1 MKKETPHRQFNK
13 ISLCFSPTAKEKNRL
28 IALRAISRICGMNRR
43 LVAERL
49 EIDFKKP
56 FNLLAKMPAEARGPA
71 QQQAVCGVN
80 SAPSEAANSIWWT
93 LADSN
98 RRPPHCPEKQGV
110 INDYVFRDPVDNEAS
125 MNMETLV
132 VNFRKSQNPF
142 SRKSRRRL
150 LIISARAGKKEGGW
164 GEGIF
169 ARPRFSAATEF
180 RAPQSG
186 VCR

>member
-1 MKKETPHRQFNK
+1 LKFLILYYTDNFK
-13 ISLCFSPTAKEKNRL
+13 ISFSLPLFFVRRVPRTQRGRGENFAK
-28 IALRAISRICGMNRR
+28 S
-43 LVAERL
+43 
-49 EIDFKKP
+49 
-56 FNLLAKMPAEARGPA
+56 
-71 QQQAVCGVN
+71 
-80 SAPSEAANSIWWT
+80 
-93 LADSN
+93 SN
-98 RRPPHCPEKQGV
+98 
-110 INDYVFRDPVDNEAS
+110 
-125 MNMETLV
+125 V

-186 VCR
+186 VRR